1 MKKQKYLDFEILSIL
16 LYINKMEQPQEVID
30 KKLKI
35 SEARAEIGRI
45 KKDLFQK
52 TAVMRGDAVRAYLD
66 KLRYAENVI
75 RAEDAM
81 GEGEKKTLKTE
92 HKKTSS
98 STKHKETKDD
108 SSSEEEDKPKKVKEH
123 KEIKEVEKKVKKEVE
138 EVKKHMKKEKGLKPK
153 ERDAE
158 HEAEIKHLAK
168 IPKALH
174 SVYKKHLKAH
184 AGDHSKAKKEL
195 KKTMAEL
202 K

>member
-1 MKKQKYLDFEILSIL
+1 
-16 LYINKMEQPQEVID
+16 MEQPQEKIE

-35 SEARAEIGRI
+35 SEARAEITSI
-45 KKDLFQK
+45 KKNMFQQA
-52 TAVMRGDAVRAYLD
+52 AVMRGDNLRAYLD

-75 RAEDAM
+75 RAEQAM
-81 GEGEKKTLKTE
+81 GDAPKKELKKEHKKTE
-92 HKKTSS
+92 HKE
-98 STKHKETKDD
+98 HKED
-108 SSSEEEDKPKKVKEH
+108 SSSEEEEKPKKVKEH
-123 KEIKEVEKKVKKEVE
+123 KEVKEVEKKINKNIE
-138 EVKKHMKKEKGLKPK
+138 EVKKHIKKEKGLKSK

-158 HEAEIKHLAK
+158 HEAEIKALAK

-184 AGDHSKAKKEL
+184 DGDHSKAKKEL

>member
-1 MKKQKYLDFEILSIL
+1 
-16 LYINKMEQPQEVID
+16 MEQPQEKID

-35 SEARAEIGRI
+35 SEARAEITSI
-45 KKDLFQK
+45 KKSMFQQ
-52 TAVMRGDAVRAYLD
+52 ASVMRGDNLRAYLD

-75 RAEDAM
+75 KAEQAM
-81 GEGEKKTLKTE
+81 GDAPKKELKKE
-92 HKKTSS
+92 HKKSE
-98 STKHKETKDD
+98 HKEVKED

-123 KEIKEVEKKVKKEVE
+123 KEVKEVEKKVNKNIE
-138 EVKKHMKKEKGLKPK
+138 EVKKHIKKEKGLKPK

-158 HEAEIKHLAK
+158 HEAEIKALAK

-184 AGDHSKAKKEL
+184 DGDHSKAKKEL

>member
-1 MKKQKYLDFEILSIL
+1 
-16 LYINKMEQPQEVID
+16 MEQPQEKID

-35 SEARAEIGRI
+35 SEARAEITSI
-45 KKDLFQK
+45 KKSMFQQ
-52 TAVMRGDAVRAYLD
+52 ASVMRGDNLRAYLD

-75 RAEDAM
+75 KAEQAM
-81 GEGEKKTLKTE
+81 GDAPKKELKKE
-92 HKKTSS
+92 HKKSE
-98 STKHKETKDD
+98 HKEVKED

-123 KEIKEVEKKVKKEVE
+123 KEVKEVEKKVNKNIE
-138 EVKKHMKKEKGLKPK
+138 EVKKHIKKEKGLKPK

>member
-1 MKKQKYLDFEILSIL
+1 
-16 LYINKMEQPQEVID
+16 MEQPQEVIE

-92 HKKTSS
+92 HKKTEHQ
-98 STKHKETKDD
+98 TKHKETKED
-108 SSSEEEDKPKKVKEH
+108 SSSEEEVKKIEK
-123 KEIKEVEKKVKKEVE
+123 VEKKVKKEVE

>member
-1 MKKQKYLDFEILSIL
+1 
-16 LYINKMEQPQEVID
+16 MEQPQEKID

-35 SEARAEIGRI
+35 SEARAEITSI
-45 KKDLFQK
+45 KKNMFQQ
-52 TAVMRGDAVRAYLD
+52 ASVMRGDNLRAYLD

-75 RAEDAM
+75 KAEQAM
-81 GEGEKKTLKTE
+81 GDAPKKELKKE
-92 HKKTSS
+92 HKKSE
-98 STKHKETKDD
+98 HKEVKED
-108 SSSEEEDKPKKVKEH
+108 SSSEEEEKKIKKVKEP
-123 KEIKEVEKKVKKEVE
+123 KEIKEVEKKVNKNIE
-138 EVKKHMKKEKGLKPK
+138 EVKKHIKKEKGLKPK

-158 HEAEIKHLAK
+158 HEAEIKALAK

-184 AGDHSKAKKEL
+184 DGDHSKAKKEL